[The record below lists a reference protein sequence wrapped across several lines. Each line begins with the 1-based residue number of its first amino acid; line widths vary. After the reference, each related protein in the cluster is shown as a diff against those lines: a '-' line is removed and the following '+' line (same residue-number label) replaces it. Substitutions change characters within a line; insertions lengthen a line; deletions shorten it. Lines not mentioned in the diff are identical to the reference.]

1 MNSCGAK
8 PGVFGC
14 SGAKKTGFVL
24 QCGTDGPFL
33 VLLDKVGLCPFV
45 HMRKRRPRG
54 ADMLGNTR
62 TQPAVLQQQAAFV
75 ALVGSG
81 RLTAAVLLSST
92 ILQNRSPHAAE
103 EVKVEGTGSLRRDQ
117 VILARSVPTVKGQTQ
132 KGGRCCF

>member
-1 MNSCGAK
+1 MISIYAHA
-8 PGVFGC
+8 V
-14 SGAKKTGFVL
+14 V
-24 QCGTDGPFL
+24 
-33 VLLDKVGLCPFV
+33 V
-45 HMRKRRPRG
+45 H
-54 ADMLGNTR
+54 NTR

-92 ILQNRSPHAAE
+92 ILQNRSPQAAE